1 MKKKKKRNKE
11 LKLFTAFF
19 FSAFTPVC
27 ILPVL
32 FVPSLCAALS
42 WLQAAAHSLAQLGVV
57 LKTRTFVIKII
68 QDSRIIMLKR
78 SDRSCHCGR
87 VVFGPIA
94 SRLEGSFSFMFHSAV
109 VD

>member
-42 WLQAAAHSLAQLGVV
+42 WLQAAAHSTAHLGRCIENQNICN
-57 LKTRTFVIKII
+57 KN
-68 QDSRIIMLKR
+68 DSR
-78 SDRSCHCGR
+78 
-87 VVFGPIA
+87 FNNNYA
-94 SRLEGSFSFMFHSAV
+94 ET
-109 VD
+109 